1 MSAQKLKPGG
11 VVSGI
16 AGLLGLSVVA
26 GILVTAMVTPAIAVT
41 GLTAQSSIGIF
52 NSLPDYITLD
62 AQNQKNTIYGV
73 DNNGDPVPFATVYHQ
88 NREEITWDQV
98 NENVKLATLA
108 AEDRRFYEH
117 GGVNISSTI
126 RAALSNVLSND
137 IESGASTLTM
147 QLVKNILIQE
157 SLEEPTEALRDEARK
172 KAEAQ
177 TIDRKL
183 REMKLAIG
191 LEKRYTKNEIMLG
204 YLNIAGFG
212 GNTYGIQAAAQQ
224 FFSVDAKD
232 LTLPQAASLIAIVQT
247 PTYHSLS
254 SEDNYERNLKRRDV
268 ILKRML
274 AWDMI
279 DKATFDEAINT
290 PLEVKPSSPKAGCFY
305 ASSAKYFC
313 EYVTKWLIPELEG
326 LGSTAEERQAN
337 WKRGGYEVYTSINI
351 AQQRSAEKT
360 LLDMAPANESRL
372 ELGAAASAVQPGT
385 GRILVMAQNKIYDP
399 RPDDSRATTSVN
411 YNTDKPY
418 GGSSGF
424 PVGST
429 YKIFTLAE
437 WLKENHGLNE
447 FVDGRV
453 KTYDQATFTAPC
465 DPSGGKWKAVNYG
478 GASGSIST
486 SVMTA
491 TTRSINTAYIA
502 MAHKLDLCKIR
513 ATAVDMGVHLATGGE
528 MRATPASILG
538 VNEIAPLSLASAF
551 ATVAS
556 GGMYCKPIAVDRIV
570 AADGTE
576 LPGQSR
582 DCTRAIS
589 EEVAAGLAYALRGV
603 MLPGGTGVAANP
615 SDRVKVIG
623 KTGTTDGAYHTWMA
637 GASTKSALAVW
648 VGNVIGKK
656 NLSQVW
662 LPKARGNNARYDI
675 FRQIMFGLNKV
686 YGGGEFAQPSAK
698 VLSGQLAQVPDLTGQ
713 TEEQAISLL
722 EGLGFTPQKGKT
734 RPGSL
739 RAGLVLATSP
749 GAGSKVSQGT
759 VVTYH
764 LSDGKLT
771 ETMPDVIGQQR
782 SEATTAVSAVTSG
795 SIGYTYVKT
804 ENPGQLCTVAS
815 SNPGPGDAMTAT
827 TNVTLTI
834 YSHEDGEDPSSGP
847 PPVAGSCT

>member
-1 MSAQKLKPGG
+1 MSAQKTKP
-11 VVSGI
+11 SGLLSGL
-16 AGLLGLSVVA
+16 AGLIGLSVVA

-62 AQNQKNTIYGV
+62 AQTQKNTIYGV
-73 DNNGDPVPFATVYHQ
+73 DNNGDPVQFATVFHQ

-108 AEDRRFYEH
+108 AEDRKFYEH

-126 RAALSNVLSND
+126 RAALSNVMAND

-157 SLEEPTEALRDEARK
+157 SLEEPTEALREEARD

-191 LEKRYTKNEIMLG
+191 LEKRYSKDEIMLG

-247 PTYHSLS
+247 PTYHSLRY
-254 SEDNYERNLKRRDV
+254 EENYEANTHRRDV

-274 AWDMI
+274 NWDMI
-279 DKATFDEAINT
+279 DQATFDEAINT
-290 PLEVKPSSPKAGCFY
+290 PLEVKPSTPSAGCFY

-313 EYVTKWLIPELEG
+313 DYVTKWLVPELEG

-337 WKRGGYEVYTSINI
+337 WKRGGYELYTTINI
-351 AQQRSAEKT
+351 AQQKKAEKT
-360 LLDMAPANESRL
+360 LLNMAPANESRL

-385 GRILVMAQNKIYDP
+385 GRILVMAQNKIFDP
-399 RPDDSRATTSVN
+399 RPDKKRSTTSVN

-437 WLKENHGLNE
+437 WLKQNHGLNE
-447 FVDGRV
+447 FVDARP

-465 DPSGGKWKAVNYG
+465 DPSGGSWKAVNYG
-478 GASGSIST
+478 NQGGGIAT
-486 SVMTA
+486 SVMRA

-502 MAHKLDLCKIR
+502 MAHKLNLCDIR
-513 ATAVDMGVHLATGGE
+513 ATAVDMGVHLAAGGD

-538 VNEIAPLSLASAF
+538 VNEIAPLSLAASF

-570 AADGTE
+570 SADGTE
-576 LPGQSR
+576 LPGQTKE
-582 DCTRAIS
+582 CTRALT
-589 EEVAAGLAYALRGV
+589 EEVAAGVAYALRGV
-603 MLPGGTGVAANP
+603 MTAGGTGVAANP
-615 SDRVKVIG
+615 HDRVKVIG

-662 LPKARGNNARYDI
+662 LPQARGNNARYDI
-675 FRQIMFGLNKV
+675 FRSIMGGLNGV
-686 YGGGEFAQPSAK
+686 YGGGEFAQPSSN
-698 VLSGQLAQVPDLTGQ
+698 VLKGQLAQVPELTGQ
-713 TEEQAISLL
+713 TEAQAISLL

-734 RPGSL
+734 RAGSL
-739 RAGLVLATSP
+739 KAGLVLTTSP

-771 ETMPDVIGQQR
+771 ESMPDVIGQQR
-782 SEATTAVSAVTSG
+782 DAAAATVATVTSG
-795 SIGYTYVKT
+795 TVSYIYVKT
-804 ENPGQLCTVAS
+804 EDPMIPLCTVSA
-815 SNPGPGDAMTAT
+815 SNPAPGQAMTAT
-827 TNVTLTI
+827 AKVTLTI
-834 YSHEDGEDPSSGP
+834 YSDEDGVEPTIP
-847 PPVAGSCT
+847 GSCT